1 MRSTRR
7 FLLILAAFAGMA
19 GCTSRTT
26 PLPPPEVTL
35 VGKADSDG
43 MVTVTGFALEGA
55 SVGVVNDRTLSGV
68 ITTSPSDGC
77 RSVCE
82 FTVKLAAEGGDT
94 LRVWQFF
101 ETESAQE
108 VPVPKD

>member
-1 MRSTRR
+1 MPSTRR
-7 FLLILAAFAGMA
+7 TLFLLALCAAAGA
-19 GCTSRTT
+19 CTSRTT
-26 PLPPPEVTL
+26 PLPPPEVTS
-35 VGKADSDG
+35 VGKADDAG
-43 MVTVTGFALEGA
+43 LVTVTGFALEGA
-55 SVGVVNDRTLSGV
+55 SVGVVNDRTLAGV
-68 ITTSPSDGC
+68 ITTSPSENC